1 MAKRAHI
8 DDSVDPTRAK
18 LAELASAPVVPQSA
32 PADRDVYPAS
42 PVDER
47 RDTTRRRSYLT
58 VNRKVMI
65 SEDEADRYIGATHMI
80 SSAFGSRVTYSQV
93 TRALWALT
101 CGATAAIR
109 EKAHLSPKLPV
120 PSKGNH
126 VAMAEFEQA
135 LACFLGVVI
144 ERSLQNARPSEVGAQ
159 KRSTE
164 FQDRQRAEPVQG
176 TPGSLPAQ

>member
-8 DDSVDPTRAK
+8 DDTVDPTRAK

-32 PADRDVYPAS
+32 PSERGYRDVHPVNPGDKWRGTAQAS
-42 PVDER
+42 N
-47 RDTTRRRSYLT
+47 RRRSYLT

-65 SEDEADRYIGATHMI
+65 SEDEAARYVGVTHMI

-101 CGATAAIR
+101 CRAATAIPER
-109 EKAHLSPKLPV
+109 AHPAPKLPV

-135 LACFLGVVI
+135 LADFLGVAI
-144 ERSLQNARPSEVGAQ
+144 EHSLQNARSNDAASAPE
-159 KRSTE
+159 
-164 FQDRQRAEPVQG
+164 G
-176 TPGSLPAQ
+176 TDKD

>member
-18 LAELASAPVVPQSA
+18 LAELASAPVTPQSA
-32 PADRDVYPAS
+32 PAERGYRDVYPAS
-42 PVDER
+42 PGDER
-47 RDTTRRRSYLT
+47 RGAVAQTRRRSYLT

-65 SEDEADRYIGATHMI
+65 SEDEADRYVGATRMI
-80 SSAFGSRVTYSQV
+80 SSAFGNRVTYSQV

-101 CGATAAIR
+101 CGAADAIR
-109 EKAHLSPKLPV
+109 ERAHLAPKLPV

-135 LACFLGVVI
+135 LADFLGVVI
-144 ERSLQNARPSEVGAQ
+144 ERSLQNARPSEVGGQ

-164 FQDRQRAEPVQG
+164 PTDFG
-176 TPGSLPAQ
+176 NG